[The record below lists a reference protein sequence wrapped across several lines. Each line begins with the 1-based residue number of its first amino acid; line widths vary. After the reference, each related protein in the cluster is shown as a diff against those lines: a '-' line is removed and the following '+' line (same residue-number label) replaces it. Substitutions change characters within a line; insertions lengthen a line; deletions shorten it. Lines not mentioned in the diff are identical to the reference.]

1 MHRTARSSDS
11 TGLLGARSPALVGQI
26 LVTMGPQGRKILGE
40 QVGRASTRH
49 PQISKKIVKIVRQVG
64 SDEIALASSGKHLV
78 GPLED
83 SRDFSLHISH
93 DGQIQLSPKTLRQPM
108 RADLRRQL
116 TGGRGRIADESEARF
131 LRGQDVSIE
140 PEMTAPLDRGQRS
153 ASRNVKR

>member
-1 MHRTARSSDS
+1 MHRTARLSDS

-40 QVGRASTRH
+40 QVGRASTGH
-49 PQISKKIVKIVRQVG
+49 PHISKEIVKIVRQVG

-78 GPLED
+78 GPIED
-83 SRDFSLHISH
+83 SRDLSLHISH
-93 DGQIQLSPKTLRQPM
+93 GGQIQLSPKTLRQPM

-116 TGGRGRIADESEARF
+116 TGGRGRIADESEAGF

-140 PEMTAPLDRGQRS
+140 PETTAPRDLLNRS
-153 ASRNVKR
+153 ASRNVKL